1 MEFRSLEEFDREF
14 FARYGAQRGADH
26 HDPFLREA
34 APPLTKEPTEESGPL
49 QILYAVMSYVIIALL
64 VVAILGFIAPLPF
77 GVKLLNVTSG
87 SMQPDYP
94 PGALLWVVPTK
105 FAKIKV
111 GDDVTYKLDP
121 GQVPGTNVTHRV
133 IEIDREK
140 STLLTQGI
148 HDSAG
153 TETVQSNQV
162 VGVVRF
168 HVHGLGNV
176 MHTVNE
182 SEAGIYIK
190 IVFVFAVVLL
200 WGGFLFMSRIKT
212 GQPGA
217 RRREQGIN

>member
-34 APPLTKEPTEESGPL
+34 APAPAEEPAEESGPL
-49 QILYAVMSYVIIALL
+49 QVLYAVVSYVIIALL
-64 VVAILGFIAPLPF
+64 AVGIVAFIAPLPF

-105 FAKIKV
+105 YEKIKV
-111 GDDVTYKLDP
+111 GDDVTYKLDT
-121 GQVPGTNVTHRV
+121 GQNSTHRV
-133 IEIDREK
+133 MEVDRENSK
-140 STLLTQGI
+140 LIVQGI
-148 HDSAG
+148 YASEYA
-153 TETVQSNQV
+153 ELIPYSQV
-162 VGVVRF
+162 VGVVKF
-168 HVHGLGNV
+168 HVHGLGRV
-176 MHTVNE
+176 MYTVNE

-200 WGGFLFMSRIKT
+200 WGGFFFLSRIKT
-212 GQPGA
+212 GRSGA
-217 RRREQGIN
+217 RQRK